1 MHTTLYLILIFGV
14 LTVVG
19 FVGEVTGFRALVCG
33 RRRDD
38 TFVMKLVL
46 TIGMYVVV
54 SWIMVF
60 FVTHLLEIRF
70 TGGW

>member
-19 FVGEVTGFRALVCG
+19 FVGEITGFRALVCG

-38 TFVMKLVL
+38 TFVIKLVL
-46 TIGMYVVV
+46 TIGM
-54 SWIMVF
+54 
-60 FVTHLLEIRF
+60 
-70 TGGW
+70 